1 MASAARSVSN
11 AAQALPALEPGTSR
25 PAEAGSS
32 RPRLD
37 VVERRRAAARSVRRR
52 VNLLRGLGV
61 MFVVGALAVTAA
73 AHTFVASDQQRIDAL
88 QNQLTQALA
97 AQQDLQLAR
106 AELESPPRVLVIA
119 ERRLGMVSPE
129 SVTYLAPVDPGP
141 SVSEA
146 AASRAALAVAAA
158 AQKAEQV
165 EPAKSA
171 KSDVL
176 AGKTQTRTSL
186 AGARSSGITP
196 PTG

>member
-11 AAQALPALEPGTSR
+11 AARALPALEPGTSR